1 MSVRRGAGLLL
12 LLAGG
17 AHAEVILPA
26 LFGDHMV
33 LQAGVR
39 VPMWGWAAPGEAV
52 TVEFRG
58 ERHTVRAS
66 ASGEWLVYLGPL
78 VAGGPDELRVAGET
92 WRNFSRDH
100 DSWAPPEKLRLTHLR
115 NYGVNVLTIRD
126 VMVGEVWLCGGQS
139 NMEWPV
145 AAVAEAERELAGAD
159 RPRLRLFTQDRVVA
173 SQPQRF
179 AAGRW
184 AASTAQTVRDF
195 SAVCAVFG
203 QQLQDALG
211 VPVGLLDNSWD
222 GTYIE
227 SWIPREALERIPESK
242 PWLEL
247 WHQYGRDYPAAQAEF
262 ARRLEEWERRAA
274 AAKAAGRPI
283 PASPGQPRG
292 PGHKYR
298 PYGLFNG
305 MVAPLAPY
313 GLRGV
318 AWYHGEGNAERA
330 AEYETL
336 LVTLI
341 GEWRAAW
348 RSPDLPF
355 LIVQLPNYAQQY
367 APAGAWAAI
376 REAQAKAA
384 ERTGSHLTVTLDLG
398 DSGDIHPRR
407 KRPFGERLAATALG
421 RVYGRPGF
429 PSMGPVFQT
438 MKVEGPR
445 VRLRFRHAGGLR
457 LRPREDGW
465 SGFLLAGGD
474 RVFHRAARAWLE
486 GEEVLVESPAVPR
499 PAAVRYA
506 WEDDPPSTL
515 TDATGLPAP
524 PFRTDQW

>member
-1 MSVRRGAGLLL
+1 MAGVV
-12 LLAGG
+12 
-17 AHAEVILPA
+17 HAEVVLSP

-39 VPMWGWAAPGEAV
+39 VPVWGWAAPGEAV

-66 ASGEWLVYLGPL
+66 ASGEWLLHLGPQT
-78 VAGGPDELRVAGET
+78 AGGPDEMRVAGET
-92 WRNFSRDH
+92 WRRFSRDH

-115 NYGVNVLTIRD
+115 NTGMNDLMNDLMIRD
-126 VMVGEVWLCGGQS
+126 VLVGEVWLCGGQS
-139 NMEWPV
+139 NMEWPM
-145 AAVAEAERELAGAD
+145 AAMADAEQELAGAE

-173 SQPQRF
+173 SQPQRL
-179 AAGRW
+179 AGGRW
-184 AASTAQTVRDF
+184 VASTADTARDF

-203 QQLQDALG
+203 QRLQDVLG
-211 VPVGLLDNSWD
+211 VPVGLLENSWD

-227 SWIPREALERIPESK
+227 SWLPREALERIPESR

-247 WHQYGRDYPAAQAEF
+247 WKQYARDFPAARAEF
-262 ARRLEEWERRAA
+262 VRRLEEWKRLAA
-274 AAKAAGRPI
+274 AAQAEGRPI
-283 PASPGQPRG
+283 WASPGQPRG
-292 PGHKYR
+292 PGHKYS

-305 MVAPLAPY
+305 MVAPLAPF

-336 LVTLI
+336 LVSLI
-341 GEWRAAW
+341 HEWRAAW
-348 RSPDLPF
+348 RAPDLPF
-355 LIVQLPNYAQQY
+355 LLVQLPNYAQQY

-384 ERTGSHLTVTLDLG
+384 GRTGSHLTVAIDLG
-398 DSGDIHPRR
+398 DPGDIHPRR
-407 KRPFGERLAATALG
+407 KRPFGERLATTALA

-429 PSMGPVFQT
+429 PSVGPEFRT
-438 MKVEGPR
+438 MTVEGSR

-457 LRPREDGW
+457 LLPREDGR
-465 SGFLLAGGD
+465 SGFLLAGVD
-474 RVFHRAARAWLE
+474 RVFHRATRAWLE
-486 GEEVLVESPAVPR
+486 GEELVVESAAVSR
-499 PAAVRYA
+499 PAALRYA
-506 WEDDPPSTL
+506 WEDDPPSAL